1 MELLLGV
8 IRPLMTSSTTLPN
21 AHAESVN
28 APTPPSEWV
37 VRWTHLIDSS
47 VPLSSQTVNANELN
61 HQSEPQVL
69 DLACGSGRHMKWLSE
84 QGYKVLG
91 VDKDAS
97 SLEQCRSYGEIL
109 QADLEQDF
117 IEESH
122 QTQSTERLTQ
132 IRDEGRL
139 NAQEINTDAPKGYA
153 VPQNWPLGNRQFNAV
168 IVTNYLWRPLFPH
181 LLRALRKNGVFIY
194 ETFALGHE
202 ALGRPRRAEFL
213 LKPGELLQICANLQI
228 VAYEEV
234 LLTHPERFVQR
245 IVAIRAPKE
254 VSNLERFWPTSR

>member
-1 MELLLGV
+1 
-8 IRPLMTSSTTLPN
+8 MTSSTNLPN
-21 AHAESVN
+21 VHAALVN
-28 APTPPSEWV
+28 PPTPPSEWV
-37 VRWTHLIDSS
+37 VRWAHLIDRS
-47 VPLSSQTVNANELN
+47 VPLDPQIRHSNELN
-61 HQSEPQVL
+61 HESEPQVL

-84 QGYKVLG
+84 QGHKVLG
-91 VDKDAS
+91 VDKDPA

-109 QADLEQDF
+109 QVDLEQDVVQA
-117 IEESH
+117 SH

-132 IRDEGRL
+132 ISDKGLL
-139 NAQEINTDAPKGYA
+139 NAPDIKTDAPKGYA
-153 VPQNWPLGNRQFNAV
+153 DAQCWSLGNRQFNAV

-181 LLRALRKNGVFIY
+181 LLRALRNNGVFIY

-213 LKPGELLQICANLQI
+213 LKPGELLQICANLRI
-228 VAYEEV
+228 IAYEEV

-254 VSNLERFWPTSR
+254 VSNLEQFRPTSR